1 VVDTIGQD
9 LAEYPAEPSRLS
21 VELRVAGSTCVLK
34 LFGALKGTT
43 AAALEAQI
51 DQLNCTA
58 CLDVNVDLAQVT
70 EIDAIGAGVL
80 SGLEYQVRSRGGRLT
95 MIGATARVASALAH
109 SPGGADGAAAP
120 LGSAPV
126 PGATLPNPSATSLRP
141 TKERT

>member
-1 VVDTIGQD
+1 M
-9 LAEYPAEPSRLS
+9 
-21 VELRVAGSTCVLK
+21 
-34 LFGALKGTT
+34 
-43 AAALEAQI
+43 
-51 DQLNCTA
+51 
-58 CLDVNVDLAQVT
+58 DLAQVT

-95 MIGATARVASALAH
+95 MIGATARVASALTH
-109 SPGGADGAAAP
+109 SPGGAGSAGA